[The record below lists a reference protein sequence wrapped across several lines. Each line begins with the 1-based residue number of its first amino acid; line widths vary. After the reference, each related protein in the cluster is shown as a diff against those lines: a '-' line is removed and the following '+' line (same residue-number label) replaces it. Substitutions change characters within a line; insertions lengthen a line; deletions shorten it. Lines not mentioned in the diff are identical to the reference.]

1 MKHIKLLAL
10 ILLVISAF
18 SMYIVN
24 PSSVS
29 ASGEITIDI
38 LPEEVLFNI
47 DNMKPG
53 DWAPRSVVVQN
64 NGILDFDY
72 FISVRPYGDSKK
84 LYNELL
90 LEISDAEEILYNG
103 KLQDFNGLPAR
114 NLVSSSEETLEF
126 TVRFPEHLGNEFQG
140 LNANFYLL
148 FTAEGEDDDTDE
160 QSVAGAVSSGGSGGS
175 STSDGSPLPSTATDI
190 FNFLFIGIIL
200 LMAGA
205 FIYVYNR
212 KRAL

>member
-1 MKHIKLLAL
+1 MKLPKIIPLLL
-10 ILLVISAF
+10 IVLSAF
-18 SMYIVN
+18 SMNITN

-29 ASGEITIDI
+29 AADEITIDI
-38 LPEEVLFNI
+38 LPEEVLLNI

-72 FISVRPYGDSKK
+72 FVSVRPYGDSMK

-90 LEISDAEEILYNG
+90 LEISDSDEILYNG
-103 KLQDFNGLPAR
+103 KLQDFNGLAAR
-114 NLVSSSEETLEF
+114 TLESSREETLEF
-126 TVRFPEHLGNEFQG
+126 TVRFPEHLGNDFQG

-148 FTAEGEDDDTDE
+148 FTAEGESDDQDE
-160 QSVAGAVSSGGSGGS
+160 QSIAGAVSSGENSPH
-175 STSDGSPLPSTATDI
+175 DGSPLPSTATDI
-190 FNFLFIGIIL
+190 FNFLLIGLIL
-200 LMAGA
+200 LLAGTI
-205 FIYVYNR
+205 IYFYNR